1 TWDVA
6 LSRTARAWGKKCVFE
21 RNKHLEEAQ
30 MAHPTFNSV
39 GENMWVGPAKEFNAS
54 VVIRSWYE
62 ERENYTFQN
71 DSCSADCSYYVQL
84 VWDISYKVGC
94 AVTAC
99 STVGNI
105 TRAALFICNYAP

>member
-1 TWDVA
+1 M
-6 LSRTARAWGKKCVFE
+6 FE

-71 DSCSADCSYYVQL
+71 DSCSADCSYYVQVSNFYVFMNVVYFL
-84 VWDISYKVGC
+84 V
-94 AVTAC
+94 
-99 STVGNI
+99 
-105 TRAALFICNYAP
+105 ALLSSFMFYPINKLNW